1 MYIHIDLVCLVMIVS
16 LCGFPGDRKSADDPQ
31 PPGTVAVQVWETLQA
46 TARGETQGFTV
57 DLTIDDG
64 Y

>member
-46 TARGETQGFTV
+46 TGWG
-57 DLTIDDG
+57 
-64 Y
+64 